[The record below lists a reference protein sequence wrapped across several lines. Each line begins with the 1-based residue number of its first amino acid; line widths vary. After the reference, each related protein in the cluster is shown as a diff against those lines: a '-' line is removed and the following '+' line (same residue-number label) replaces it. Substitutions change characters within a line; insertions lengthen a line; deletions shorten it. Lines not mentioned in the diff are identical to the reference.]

1 MKKKYIF
8 IGLAVVIV
16 LVVAVQLFSNKEDTT
31 EVELATVG
39 EIDLIETVSGTG
51 KIQPEIEI
59 KITPEVSGEII
70 NLPVKE
76 GQVVNKGDLL
86 VVINPN
92 LYESN
97 LDRMVAML
105 STSKAGLEQAEAQ
118 LKETKA
124 TYARNKTL
132 FEKGVISG
140 SEWDQVVRSY
150 EVAKANK
157 NSAFYNVESSRAAVE
172 EAKVNLLKTTIYAP
186 SAGTISRVDVEL
198 GERVLGTQQMAG
210 TELLRVA
217 NLNSMEV
224 EVNINENDIVKVK
237 VGDETKINVDAFLKK
252 EFKGVVTSIS
262 NSASNQTLSADQVTT
277 FKVKIK
283 ILRESY
289 EDLLDGKL
297 EDYSPF
303 RPGMTAA
310 VDIITQ
316 VKNNVIAAPISAV
329 VMRSPTDTLGTA
341 AENAAVQTTK
351 ALKEAVFVNADGV
364 AKLRFVKTGIQDDK
378 NIEIVQG
385 LKKGDVII
393 TGPYS
398 TVSKTLKNN
407 DKIKKEEKKE
417 SKKE

>member
-8 IGLAVVIV
+8 IVLA
-16 LVVAVQLFSNKEDTT
+16 LVVGLFVGIQFFTT
-31 EVELATVG
+31 KDVSTVVELAAVD
-39 EIDLIETVSGTG
+39 EINLVETVSGTG

-124 TYARNKTL
+124 SFARNKTL

-252 EFKGVVTSIS
+252 EFKGIVTSIS

-310 VDIITQ
+310 VDIITH
-316 VKNNVIAAPISAV
+316 VKNKVLAVPISAV
-329 VMRSPTDTLGTA
+329 VMRSPADTLSNQEATKV
-341 AENAAVQTTK
+341 VQVSD
-351 ALKEAVFVNADGV
+351 ALKEAVFVEVNGIAQ
-364 AKLRFVKTGIQDDK
+364 LRFVKTGIQDDK

-385 LKKGDVII
+385 LKQGDVII

-398 TVSKTLKNN
+398 TVSKTLKHN
-407 DKIKKEEKKE
+407 DKIKKEETKE
-417 SKKE
+417 

>member
-8 IGLAVVIV
+8 IVLA
-16 LVVAVQLFSNKEDTT
+16 LVVGLFVGIQFFTT
-31 EVELATVG
+31 KDVSTVVELAAVD
-39 EIDLIETVSGTG
+39 EINLVETVSGTG

-124 TYARNKTL
+124 SFARNKTL

-252 EFKGVVTSIS
+252 EFKGIVTSIS

-310 VDIITQ
+310 VDIITH
-316 VKNNVIAAPISAV
+316 VKNKVLAVPISAV
-329 VMRSPTDTLGTA
+329 VMRSPADTLSNQESNKA
-341 AENAAVQTTK
+341 AQTSE
-351 ALKEAVFVNADGV
+351 ALKEAVFVEANGV
-364 AKLRFVKTGIQDDK
+364 AQLRFVKTGIQDDK

-385 LKKGDVII
+385 LKQGDVII

-398 TVSKTLKNN
+398 TVSKTLKHN
-407 DKIKKEEKKE
+407 DKIKKEETKE
-417 SKKE
+417 

>member
-8 IGLAVVIV
+8 IVLA
-16 LVVAVQLFSNKEDTT
+16 LVVGLFVGIQFFTT
-31 EVELATVG
+31 KDVSTVVELAAVD
-39 EIDLIETVSGTG
+39 EINLVETVSGTG

-124 TYARNKTL
+124 SFARNKTL

-252 EFKGVVTSIS
+252 EFKGIVTSIS

-310 VDIITQ
+310 VDIITH
-316 VKNNVIAAPISAV
+316 VKNKVLAVPISAV
-329 VMRSPTDTLGTA
+329 VMRSPADMLSNQEATK
-341 AENAAVQTTK
+341 AVQVSD
-351 ALKEAVFVNADGV
+351 ALKEAVFVEVNGIAQ
-364 AKLRFVKTGIQDDK
+364 LRFVKTGIQDDK

-385 LKKGDVII
+385 LKQGDVII

-398 TVSKTLKNN
+398 TVSKTLKHN

-417 SKKE
+417 

>member
-8 IGLAVVIV
+8 IVLA
-16 LVVAVQLFSNKEDTT
+16 LVVGLFVGIQFFTT
-31 EVELATVG
+31 KDVSTVVELAAVD
-39 EIDLIETVSGTG
+39 EINLVETVSGTG

-124 TYARNKTL
+124 SFARNKTL

-252 EFKGVVTSIS
+252 EFKGIVTSIS

-310 VDIITQ
+310 VDIITH
-316 VKNNVIAAPISAV
+316 VKNKVLAVPISAV
-329 VMRSPTDTLGTA
+329 VMRSPTDTLSNQEGNKA
-341 AENAAVQTTK
+341 AQTSE
-351 ALKEAVFVNADGV
+351 ALKEAVFVDANGV
-364 AKLRFVKTGIQDDK
+364 AQLRFVKTGIQDDK

-385 LKKGDVII
+385 LKQGDVII

-398 TVSKTLKNN
+398 TVSKTLKHN
-407 DKIKKEEKKE
+407 DKIKKEETKE
-417 SKKE
+417 

>member
-1 MKKKYIF
+1 MKKKYI
-8 IGLAVVIV
+8 AIV
-16 LVVAVQLFSNKEDTT
+16 LALVVGVFIVVKFFSKT
-31 EVELATVG
+31 EEATGVELATVD
-39 EIDLIETVSGTG
+39 EINLVETVSGTG

-70 NLPVKE
+70 NLPIKE

-124 TYARNKTL
+124 SYARNKML
-132 FEKGVISG
+132 FDKGVISG

-157 NSAFYNVESSRAAVE
+157 NSAYYNVESSKAAVE

-237 VGDETKINVDAFLKK
+237 VGDETKIDVDAFLKK
-252 EFKGVVTSIS
+252 EFKGIVTSIS

-316 VKNNVIAAPISAV
+316 VKNKVTAVPISAI
-329 VMRSPTDTLGTA
+329 VMRTPSDTLVNQ
-341 AENAAVQTTK
+341 AEKDAVK
-351 ALKEAVFVNADGV
+351 ASEVLKEAVFVEVNGV
-364 AKLRFVKTGIQDDK
+364 AQLRFVKTGIQDDK

-385 LKKGDVII
+385 LKKGDVLV

-398 TVSKTLKNN
+398 IVSKTLKHN

-417 SKKE
+417 

>member
-1 MKKKYIF
+1 MKKKYILL
-8 IGLAVVIV
+8 GLV
-16 LVVAVQLFSNKEDTT
+16 LVLGIVVLLQVFTGKDEATV
-31 EVELATVG
+31 VELAAVD
-39 EIDLIETVSGTG
+39 EINLVETVSGTG

-70 NLPVKE
+70 NLPIKE

-124 TYARNKTL
+124 SYARNKTL
-132 FEKGVISG
+132 YDKGVISG

-157 NSAFYNVESSRAAVE
+157 NSAFYNVESSKAAVE

-237 VGDETKINVDAFLKK
+237 VGDETKIDVDAFLKK
-252 EFKGVVTSIS
+252 EFKGIVTSIS

-310 VDIITQ
+310 VDIVTH
-316 VKNNVIAAPISAV
+316 VKNKVVAVPISAV
-329 VMRSPTDTLGTA
+329 VMRSPSDTL
-341 AENAAVQTTK
+341 AEKDTKTVQTND
-351 ALKEAVFVNADGV
+351 ALKEAVFVEANGV
-364 AKLRFVKTGIQDDK
+364 AQLRFVKTGIQDDK

-398 TVSKTLKNN
+398 IVSKSLKHN
-407 DKIKKEEKKE
+407 DKVKKEETKE
-417 SKKE
+417 

>member
-8 IGLAVVIV
+8 IVLA
-16 LVVAVQLFSNKEDTT
+16 LVVGLFVGIQFFTT
-31 EVELATVG
+31 KDVSTVVELAAVD
-39 EIDLIETVSGTG
+39 EINLVETVSGTG

-124 TYARNKTL
+124 SFARNKTL

-252 EFKGVVTSIS
+252 EFKGIVTSIS

-310 VDIITQ
+310 VDIITH
-316 VKNNVIAAPISAV
+316 VKNKVLAVPISAV
-329 VMRSPTDTLGTA
+329 VMRSPADTLSNQEGNKA
-341 AENAAVQTTK
+341 AQTSE
-351 ALKEAVFVNADGV
+351 ALKEAVFVDANGV
-364 AKLRFVKTGIQDDK
+364 AQLRFVKTGIQDDK

-385 LKKGDVII
+385 LKQGDVII

-398 TVSKTLKNN
+398 TVSKTLKHN
-407 DKIKKEEKKE
+407 DKIKKEETKE
-417 SKKE
+417 

>member
-1 MKKKYIF
+1 MKKKYI
-8 IGLAVVIV
+8 VIV
-16 LVVAVQLFSNKEDTT
+16 IALVVVLFVVLKLFSGKEESTV
-31 EVELATVG
+31 VELATVDQ
-39 EIDLIETVSGTG
+39 INLIETVSGTG

-118 LKETKA
+118 LRETKA
-124 TYARNKTL
+124 SYARNKTL
-132 FEKGVISG
+132 FDKGVISG

-157 NSAFYNVESSRAAVE
+157 NSAYYNVESSRAAVE

-186 SAGTISRVDVEL
+186 SSGTISRVDVEL

-237 VGDETKINVDAFLKK
+237 VGDETIINVDAFLKK

-262 NSASNQTLSADQVTT
+262 NSASNQTLTADQVTT

-310 VDIITQ
+310 VDIITNQ
-316 VKNNVIAAPISAV
+316 KNKVIAAPISAL
-329 VMRSPTDTLGTA
+329 VMRTPSDTVAAATNGTVIQA
-341 AENAAVQTTK
+341 SEAM
-351 ALKEAVFVNADGV
+351 KEAVFVESNGV

-385 LKKGDVII
+385 LNKGDVII

-398 TVSKTLKNN
+398 TVSKTLKHN
-407 DKIKKEEKKE
+407 DKIKKEETKE
-417 SKKE
+417 

>member
-8 IGLAVVIV
+8 IVLA
-16 LVVAVQLFSNKEDTT
+16 LVVGLFVGIQFFTT
-31 EVELATVG
+31 KDVSTVVELAAVN
-39 EIDLIETVSGTG
+39 EINLIETVSGTG

-124 TYARNKTL
+124 SFARNKTL

-252 EFKGVVTSIS
+252 EFKGIVTSIS

-310 VDIITQ
+310 VDIITH
-316 VKNNVIAAPISAV
+316 VKNKVLAVPISAV
-329 VMRSPTDTLGTA
+329 VMRSPADTLSNQEA
-341 AENAAVQTTK
+341 NKAVQVSD
-351 ALKEAVFVNADGV
+351 ALKEAVFVEVNGIAQ
-364 AKLRFVKTGIQDDK
+364 LRFVKTGIQDDK

-385 LKKGDVII
+385 LKQGDVII

-398 TVSKTLKNN
+398 TVSKTLKHN
-407 DKIKKEEKKE
+407 DKIKKEETKE
-417 SKKE
+417 